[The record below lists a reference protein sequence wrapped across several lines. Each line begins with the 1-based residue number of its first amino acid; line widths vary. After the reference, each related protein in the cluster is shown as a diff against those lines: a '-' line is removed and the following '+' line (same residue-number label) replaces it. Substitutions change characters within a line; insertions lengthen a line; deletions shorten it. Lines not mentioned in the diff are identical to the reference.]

1 MKDLSE
7 RDLDE
12 IIADIRQT
20 RKQVEKATKLKLNPP
35 CHFQVMTGS
44 LVQHLS
50 SIKDLRQAIGDVKAR
65 REVSK
70 VLREINDYFA
80 FLGKNERFRN
90 YEFNSNVD
98 SFEGAP
104 EELIGY
110 TAAMSEYFVE

>member
-7 RDLDE
+7 SDLDA

-20 RKQVEKATKLKLNPP
+20 RKQVEKVARLKLNPP

-70 VLREINDYFA
+70 VLREINDYFVA
-80 FLGKNERFRN
+80 LGKNDKFRA
-90 YEFNSNVD
+90 YEFNPNLD

-110 TAAMSEYFVE
+110 TAAMSEYFVG